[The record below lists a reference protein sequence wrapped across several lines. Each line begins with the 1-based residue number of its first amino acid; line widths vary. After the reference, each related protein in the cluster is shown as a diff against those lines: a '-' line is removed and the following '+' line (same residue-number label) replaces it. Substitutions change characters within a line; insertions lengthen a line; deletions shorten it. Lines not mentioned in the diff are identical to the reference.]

1 MIRSFRTGA
10 AIAAILTAGTTV
22 DPVRCQGLAPPTLLE
37 GLAPDPAELDLRT
50 TPVVRAVGRAADS
63 VVSIYVLDAA
73 RSDPRRAVEGQGSGV
88 VIDASGLVITNW
100 HVVAQAVAAPIRLR
114 LQARLR
120 DERHFD
126 ATILSHSSEHDLAL
140 LQLDLG
146 GESVQAAQAG
156 RSDSLMIGET
166 VIAIGNPQGHANTVT
181 VGVLSA
187 EDRQITVRAPDG
199 QVRAY
204 DGLLQTDAAINRGN
218 SGGALLDITGKLIG
232 INNAM
237 ASDAEN
243 IGFAIPV
250 DTVKRVFESVLLS
263 SDNLTNVWI
272 GLTVEDGEEGALV
285 AELVPFGPAARAGI
299 RAGDR
304 VRQVLGQEVRTKLDF
319 TRAVSA
325 GRAGAVMPLV
335 IDRGG
340 ERVRLQ
346 AVAMSGVERDLA
358 LRTGLL
364 VETVGADADAEL
376 VRRATRAFYSGSGRS
391 RVPLLPLVLKVRDV
405 VPGSTSAA
413 LGCEA
418 GDLLLGTT
426 VRDFF
431 GNRPLPFR
439 SVEDLA
445 DRVRDAAG
453 RKLRVVVLR
462 DDQSLEGELEVGR
475 L

>member
-1 MIRSFRTGA
+1 VIQSTRIVAAMAAVLTSWGA
-10 AIAAILTAGTTV
+10 SGDA
-22 DPVRCQGLAPPTLLE
+22 RCQGLAPPTLLE
-37 GLAPDPAELDLRT
+37 GLAPDPAEVDLRT

-88 VIDASGLVITNW
+88 VVDPSGLVITNW
-100 HVVAQAVAAPIRLR
+100 HVVAQAVAAPGRLR

-126 ATILSHSSEHDLAL
+126 AKILSYSPEHDLAL
-140 LQLDLG
+140 LQLDLD
-146 GESVQAAQAG
+146 GESIQAAQAG

-199 QVRAY
+199 QVRTY

-250 DTVKRVFESVLLS
+250 DTVKSVFESVLLS

-272 GLTVEDGEEGALV
+272 GISVEDGEDGALV
-285 AELVPFGPAARAGI
+285 ADLVPFGPAARAGI
-299 RAGDR
+299 RTGDR
-304 VRQVLGQEVRTKLDF
+304 IRQVLGTEVRTKLDF
-319 TRAVSA
+319 TRAVSGGQA
-325 GRAGAVMPLV
+325 GRPMPLV
-335 IDRGG
+335 V
-340 ERVRLQ
+340 ERDGQAVRVE

-364 VETVGADADAEL
+364 VEAVASEADADLA
-376 VRRATRAFYSGSGRS
+376 RRATRAFYAGSGRS
-391 RVPLLPLVLKVRDV
+391 RVPLLPVVLRVRGI
-405 VPGSTSAA
+405 VPSSPAA
-413 LGCEA
+413 SLGCEV
-418 GDLLLGTT
+418 GDLLLGTS

-431 GNRPLPFR
+431 GNRPAPFR
-439 SVEDLA
+439 SIEDLT
-445 DRVRDAAG
+445 DRARDAAG
-453 RKLRVVVLR
+453 RKLRIIVLR
-462 DDQSLEGELEVGR
+462 DDQSLEGELEVER

>member
-1 MIRSFRTGA
+1 MIQTIRTGA
-10 AIAAILTAGTTV
+10 ALAAVLIPWSASADL
-22 DPVRCQGLAPPTLLE
+22 RSQGLAPPTLLE

-63 VVSIYVLDAA
+63 VVSIYVLDSA

-88 VIDASGLVITNW
+88 VIDTSGLVITNW
-100 HVVAQAVAAPIRLR
+100 HVVAPAVSAPSRLR

-126 ATILSHSSEHDLAL
+126 ATILSYSPENDLAL
-140 LQLDLG
+140 LQLELG
-146 GESVQAAQAG
+146 GQTVQAAQAG

-250 DTVKRVFESVLLS
+250 DTVKQVFESVLLS

-272 GLTVEDGEEGALV
+272 GLTVEDGDEGALV

-299 RAGDR
+299 RPGDR

-319 TRAVSA
+319 TRAVSG
-325 GRAGAVMPLV
+325 GRAGRPMPLV
-335 IDRGG
+335 IERGG
-340 ERVRLQ
+340 QRVRLE
-346 AVAMSGVERDLA
+346 AMAMSGVERDLA

-364 VETVGADADAEL
+364 VEVVQPDHDSEL
-376 VRRATRAFYSGSGRS
+376 LQRATRAFYAGMGRS
-391 RVPLLPLVLKVRDV
+391 RVPLLPLAIRVRGV
-405 VPGSTSAA
+405 VPDSPSAE
-413 LGCEA
+413 LGCEV
-418 GDLLLGTT
+418 GDLLLGTS

-431 GNRPLPFR
+431 GNRPLAFR
-439 SVEDLA
+439 SIEDLA
-445 DRVRDAAG
+445 DRARDASG
-453 RKLRVVVLR
+453 RKLRIIVLR
-462 DDQSLEGELEVGR
+462 GDQSLEGELDVKR

>member
-1 MIRSFRTGA
+1 VIQSKRTA
-10 AIAAILTAGTTV
+10 AAFAALLLSWPMTAGA
-22 DPVRCQGLAPPTLLE
+22 RCQGLAPPTLLE

-50 TPVVRAVGRAADS
+50 TPVVRAVGRAADA
-63 VVSIYVLDAA
+63 VVSIYVLDGA

-88 VIDASGLVITNW
+88 VVDPSGLVITNW
-100 HVVAQAVAAPIRLR
+100 HVVAQAVAAPARLR
-114 LQARLR
+114 LQARFR

-126 ATILSHSSEHDLAL
+126 ARILSYSPEHDLAL
-140 LQLDLG
+140 LQLELG
-146 GESVQAAQAG
+146 GETVQAAQAG

-187 EDRQITVRAPDG
+187 ENRQITVRAPDG

-250 DTVKRVFESVLLS
+250 DTVKQVFESVLLS

-272 GLTVEDGEEGALV
+272 GLSVEDGDEGALV

-299 RAGDR
+299 QRGDR
-304 VRQVLGQEVRTKLDF
+304 VRQVLGKEVRSKLDF
-319 TRAVSA
+319 TRAVSSGQA
-325 GRAGAVMPLV
+325 GRPLPLV
-335 IDRGG
+335 V
-340 ERVRLQ
+340 EREGQ
-346 AVAMSGVERDLA
+346 AVRVEALAMSGVERDLA
-358 LRTGLL
+358 FRTGLL
-364 VETVGADADAEL
+364 VEAIAPDADDEL
-376 VRRATRAFYSGSGRS
+376 VRRATRAFYAGSGRS
-391 RVPLLPLVLKVRDV
+391 RVPLLPLVVRVRGV
-405 VPGSTSAA
+405 VPGSPSAE

-418 GDLLLGTT
+418 GDLLLGTS

-431 GNRPLPFR
+431 GNRPAPFR
-439 SVEDLA
+439 SIEDLA
-445 DRVRDAAG
+445 DRARDAAG
-453 RKLRVVVLR
+453 RKLRVIVLR
-462 DDQSLEGELEVGR
+462 DDQSLEGELDVKR